1 MQLGDILDDLTLDVA
16 TSSLEITRVENDSR
30 LCEPGTLFFAMPG
43 AHQHGASFARDAVSN
58 GASCVVSDERLA
70 LDAAVVVVP
79 TSQLAVLLAHAS
91 AMIVGHPETRVKLVG
106 VTGTNG
112 KTSVSSI
119 VSSLATALS
128 WNAASIGTLTNERTT
143 PAAPEL
149 YRTFASIVD
158 GFDPGTTKSLVALEV
173 SSHALEQHRIDGL
186 RFCVAAFTNLSH
198 DHLDYHGTM
207 ERYFEAKASL
217 FTNEYAKR
225 AVIWV
230 DDEYGQRLAATTA
243 LPVTPVSRRD
253 ALEVVSTLR
262 GSTYFWRDH
271 LVNSP
276 LVGDYNV
283 DNGLMAMAI
292 MSTLGA
298 ADDEV
303 AAAMAD
309 VSAVPGRFE
318 VLYGRGVTV
327 VVDYAHT
334 PQGLRRL
341 LGDVR
346 SLQPDGRLVCVF
358 GAGGDRDRTKRP
370 EMGRAASELSDITIV
385 TSDNTRSE
393 RPDAIIDEVMSGVE
407 TGAEVLRETDRRAAI
422 TLALELAHSGDV
434 VVIAGK
440 GHETTQTLGDQV
452 LSFDD
457 RVVARELLRV
467 SGAC

>member
-1 MQLGDILDDLTLDVA
+1 MQLGDILDDLALDVA

-43 AHQHGASFARDAVSN
+43 AHQHGSSFARDAVAR
-58 GASCVVSDERLA
+58 GASCVITDERLT
-70 LDAAVVVVP
+70 LDAPVVVVP

-91 AMIVGHPETRVKLVG
+91 ATITGHPEARVKLVG

-149 YRTFASIVD
+149 YRTFASIVE
-158 GFDPGTTKSLVALEV
+158 GFDPGNSKSLIALEV
-173 SSHALEQHRIDGL
+173 SSHALEQHRVDGL

-225 AVIWV
+225 AVIWM
-230 DDEYGQRLAATTA
+230 DDEYGRRLAASTA
-243 LPVTPVSRRD
+243 LPVTPVSRGD
-253 ALEVVSTLR
+253 ANEVVSTLR
-262 GSTYFWRDH
+262 GSTFFWRGH

-283 DNGLMAMAI
+283 DNALMAMAI

-298 ADDEV
+298 SDDDV

-309 VSAVPGRFE
+309 ATSVPGRFE

-327 VVDYAHT
+327 VIDYAHT
-334 PQGLRRL
+334 PEGLQRLLSDVRRL
-341 LGDVR
+341 
-346 SLQPDGRLVCVF
+346 QPEGRLLTVF

-370 EMGRAASELSDITIV
+370 EMGHVASVLSDITVV
-385 TSDNTRSE
+385 TSDNPRSE
-393 RPDAIIDEVMSGVE
+393 RPDAIIDEVMSGVDTE
-407 TGAEVLRETDRRAAI
+407 AEVLREADRRGAI
-422 TLALELAHSGDV
+422 TLALDLARSGDV

-440 GHETTQTLGDQV
+440 GHETTQTMGDRV
-452 LSFDD
+452 LPFDD
-457 RVVARELLRV
+457 RQVAKELLRV
-467 SGAC
+467 GGAC

>member
-1 MQLGDILDDLTLDVA
+1 MQLGDILDDLALDVA

-43 AHQHGASFARDAVSN
+43 THQHGSSFARDAVAR
-58 GASCVVSDERLA
+58 GASCVITDERLT
-70 LDAAVVVVP
+70 LDAPVVVVP

-91 AMIVGHPETRVKLVG
+91 ATITGHPEARVKLVG

-149 YRTFASIVD
+149 YRTFASIVE
-158 GFDPGTTKSLVALEV
+158 GFDPGNSKSLIALEV
-173 SSHALEQHRIDGL
+173 SSHALEQHRVDGL

-225 AVIWV
+225 AVIWM
-230 DDEYGQRLAATTA
+230 DDEYGQRLAASTT
-243 LPVTPVSRRD
+243 LPVTSVSRGD
-253 ALEVVSTLR
+253 ANEVVSTLR
-262 GSTYFWRDH
+262 GSTYFWRGH

-283 DNGLMAMAI
+283 DNALMAMAI

-298 ADDEV
+298 SDDDV

-309 VSAVPGRFE
+309 ATSVPGRFE

-327 VVDYAHT
+327 VIDYAHT
-334 PQGLRRL
+334 PEGLQRLLSDVRRL
-341 LGDVR
+341 
-346 SLQPDGRLVCVF
+346 QPEGRLLTVF

-370 EMGRAASELSDITIV
+370 EMGRVASALSDITVV
-385 TSDNTRSE
+385 TSDNPRSE
-393 RPDAIIDEVMSGVE
+393 RPDAIIDEVMSGVDTE
-407 TGAEVLRETDRRAAI
+407 AEVLREANRRGAI
-422 TLALELAHSGDV
+422 TLALDLARSGDV

-440 GHETTQTLGDQV
+440 GHETTQTMGDRV
-452 LSFDD
+452 LPFDD
-457 RVVARELLRV
+457 RLVAKELLRV
-467 SGAC
+467 GGAC

>member
-1 MQLGDILDDLTLDVA
+1 MQLGDILDDLALDVA

-43 AHQHGASFARDAVSN
+43 THQHGASFARDAVAR
-58 GASCVVSDERLA
+58 GASCVVTDDRLA
-70 LDAAVVVVP
+70 LDAPVIVVP
-79 TSQLAVLLAHAS
+79 TTQLAVLLAHAS
-91 AMIVGHPETRVKLVG
+91 ATIVGHPEAHVKLVG
-106 VTGTNG
+106 ITGTNG

-149 YRTFASIVD
+149 YRTFASIVQ
-158 GFDPGTTKSLVALEV
+158 GFDPSTAKSLVALEV
-173 SSHALEQHRIDGL
+173 SSHALDQHRVDGL

-198 DHLDYHGTM
+198 DHLDYHGNM

-225 AVIWV
+225 AVIWT
-230 DDEYGQRLAATTA
+230 DDEYGQRLAELTA
-243 LPVTPVSRRD
+243 LPVTEVSRRD
-253 ALEVVSTLR
+253 AHEVVSTLR
-262 GSTYFWRDH
+262 GSTYFWRGR

-283 DNGLMAMAI
+283 DNALMAMAI
-292 MSTLGA
+292 LSTLGA
-298 ADDEV
+298 ADDDV

-309 VSAVPGRFE
+309 VSSVPGRFD

-334 PQGLRRL
+334 PDGLRRL
-341 LGDVR
+341 LSDVR
-346 SLQPDGRLVCVF
+346 RLQPEGRLLTVF

-370 EMGRAASELSDITIV
+370 EMGRVVSALSDITVV
-385 TSDNTRSE
+385 TSDNPRSE

-407 TGAEVLRETDRRAAI
+407 TEAEVLREADRRGAI
-422 TLALELAHSGDV
+422 TLALDLARSGDV

-440 GHETTQTLGDQV
+440 GHETTQTMGDRV
-452 LSFDD
+452 LPFDD
-457 RVVARELLRV
+457 RVVAKELLRV
-467 SGAC
+467 GGAC

>member
-1 MQLGDILDDLTLDVA
+1 
-16 TSSLEITRVENDSR
+16 
-30 LCEPGTLFFAMPG
+30 MPG
-43 AHQHGASFARDAVSN
+43 NTNHGPSFARDAVTR
-58 GASCVVSDERLA
+58 GATCVVSDDRLA
-70 LDAAVVVVP
+70 LEAPVVVVP
-79 TSQLAVLLAHAS
+79 TSQLAALLAHAS
-91 AMIVGHPETRVKLVG
+91 ATIVGHPEARVKLVG

-149 YRTFASIVD
+149 YRTLATIVN
-158 GFDPGTTKSLVALEV
+158 GFDSANTKSLVALEV
-173 SSHALEQHRIDGL
+173 SSHALDQHRVDGL

-207 ERYFEAKASL
+207 ERYFEAKASF
-217 FTNEYAKR
+217 FTNEYAKH

-230 DDEYGQRLAATTA
+230 DDEYGERLAESTS

-253 ALEVVSTLR
+253 ADEVVTTLR
-262 GSTYFWRDH
+262 GSTFFWRGR

-283 DNGLMAMAI
+283 DNALIAMAV

-298 ADDEV
+298 PDDEV

-309 VSAVPGRFE
+309 VTSVPGRFE
-318 VLYGRGVTV
+318 VFHGRGITV

-334 PQGLRRL
+334 PEGLQRLLSDVRRL
-341 LGDVR
+341 
-346 SLQPDGRLVCVF
+346 QPEGRLLTVF

-370 EMGRAASELSDITIV
+370 GMGRVASTLSDITVV
-385 TSDNTRSE
+385 TSDNPRSE
-393 RPDAIIDEVMSGVE
+393 RPDAIIDEVMSGVQTE
-407 TGAEVLRETDRRAAI
+407 TEVLREADRRGAI
-422 TLALELAHSGDV
+422 TLALDLARSGDV
-434 VVIAGK
+434 VVVAGK
-440 GHETTQTLGDQV
+440 GHETTQTMGDRV
-452 LSFDD
+452 LPFDD
-457 RVVARELLRV
+457 RVVAKELLRV